1 MHGAEHGLIGSF
13 FTERFLCME
22 LGFIIA
28 QNIHMFSCRVL
39 GLWWLKAAAK
49 FFRDNVRVCGSFL
62 LFFIER
68 KILPLLARGH
78 PLYCTSDYKR
88 HRFNKLRT

>member
-39 GLWWLKAAAK
+39 GL
-49 FFRDNVRVCGSFL
+49 
-62 LFFIER
+62 
-68 KILPLLARGH
+68 
-78 PLYCTSDYKR
+78 
-88 HRFNKLRT
+88 